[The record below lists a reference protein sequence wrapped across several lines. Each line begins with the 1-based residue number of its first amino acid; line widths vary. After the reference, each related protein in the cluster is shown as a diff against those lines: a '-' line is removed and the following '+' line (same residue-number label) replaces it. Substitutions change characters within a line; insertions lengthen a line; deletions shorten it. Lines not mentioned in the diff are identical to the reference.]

1 MASSKWKKVKVKVGG
16 KMVDRWTNGKSFRRT
31 KPAQTGAGIISNAVQ
46 NIHDKLGGNRGPS
59 AGWKAAA
66 RQQRLAKKNGTELAP
81 RVRKPKHYGPGGNPN
96 GSGDGQARRR
106 PGTAKDAW
114 YQKGKVYGDQSEK
127 ATKPT
132 KAAKTSSTRSTTRS
146 SSTSTRSSSSAKS
159 TRAKQSSSMDKN
171 MAAWAKANPALA
183 KKVKKGQSGYA
194 AIQKALGNAP
204 AAPKSTGAFK
214 PGGTSKFPAGRT
226 STNKP
231 QTGTNANP
239 FKPSGSSTFPT
250 RSSSVLKPA
259 GKVPATAKPAKSVK
273 PSVTKGISAGKRADA
288 Q

>member
-1 MASSKWKKVKVKVGG
+1 
-16 KMVDRWTNGKSFRRT
+16 
-31 KPAQTGAGIISNAVQ
+31 
-46 NIHDKLGGNRGPS
+46 
-59 AGWKAAA
+59 
-66 RQQRLAKKNGTELAP
+66 
-81 RVRKPKHYGPGGNPN
+81 
-96 GSGDGQARRR
+96 
-106 PGTAKDAW
+106 
-114 YQKGKVYGDQSEK
+114 
-127 ATKPT
+127 
-132 KAAKTSSTRSTTRS
+132 
-146 SSTSTRSSSSAKS
+146 
-159 TRAKQSSSMDKN
+159 MDSN

-259 GKVPATAKPAKSVK
+259 GKVPATAKPSTARQG
-273 PSVTKGISAGKRADA
+273 VTKGIGAAKRADA
-288 Q
+288 KNQVLKGVKQAAKADKSLPKKSLTGNKYSDFNGVKKNPTKGSSKKFPLKSGLKMTSDKMKKRGHRTPFH